1 MAKNKQQKFKDLL
14 SFKNTIQPNKEELLN
29 NKFYLKG
36 KWNNEFKNKGKIILE
51 LGCGKGEYSISLAKK
66 NPNLNFIGI
75 DIKGSRIWHGAKNAI
90 ENNLDN
96 VRFLRTQIEFLPYC
110 FAQNEVSEIWI
121 TFPDPQ
127 IKFRRRKKRLTSPV
141 MLSRYRK
148 ILKKNSLLHLKTDSL
163 YLHGYTLGVLEQI
176 DATIKVT
183 SHDIYNSELISKYDF
198 LKINTFYEKQFL
210 KNNNPITYI
219 CFLIN

>member
-14 SFKNTIQPNKEELLN
+14 SFKNTIQPNKEDLLS
-29 NKFYLKG
+29 NKFNLKG
-36 KWNNEFKNKGKIILE
+36 KWNSEFKNKGKIILE
-51 LGCGKGEYSISLAKK
+51 LGCGKGEYSINLAKK
-66 NPNLNFIGI
+66 NPNHNFIGI
-75 DIKGSRIWHGAKNAI
+75 DIKGSRIWHGAKKAL

-96 VRFLRTQIEFLPYC
+96 VRFLRTQIEFLPHC
-110 FAQNEVSEIWI
+110 FAENEVSEIWI

-141 MLSRYRK
+141 MLSRYKK

-176 DATIKVT
+176 DANIKVS
-183 SHDIYNSELISKYDF
+183 SHDIYNSEIIRKYDF
-198 LKINTFYEKQFL
+198 LKINTFYEKQYL

-219 CFLIN
+219 CFQIN